1 MNYYYIY
8 IYILV
13 DKFSR
18 IYINIIYKSLF
29 VDDANNIFKLFLRK
43 VVRLHGLP
51 KTIVWDRDP
60 KFVSYFWITFW
71 EG

>member
-1 MNYYYIY
+1 MLCSKATIIVEEILNLFMNYYYIY

-51 KTIVWDRDP
+51 KTIV
-60 KFVSYFWITFW
+60 
-71 EG
+71 